1 MPSPNE
7 FSHDVFLSHQSSDK
21 LRVRALAERLQASGV
36 RVWFDEWAIT
46 PGDNIFLAIEK
57 GLQQSRTLVLCL
69 SPAALGSDWVGLE
82 RSTTL
87 FRDPSNAGRRFI
99 PLLLTDCDLPDTLRQ
114 FKYVDFRQESE
125 AAFREL
131 LAPCR
136 PGNTTAHIAYTY
148 PDPEDRVTFAT
159 IRALEPMPGYWS
171 ESDGK
176 MRQEFLG
183 RLLADFRQGRDLN
196 GIDVGCGY
204 GRLIPWLLDMHCRQV
219 TALEPDRTRLAVA
232 KSRIDQDQ
240 SARVSF
246 VDQTIQ
252 DFAPKVRFDL
262 ILCSHLI
269 QHVQRTDL
277 DPILS
282 KLHTICSDDARV
294 VLFTA
299 QSTTGAD
306 RFMKARLN
314 SQSAFSEDAISAEEF
329 DGLIANPQ
337 GVLPI
342 RFFSLKTLTAALQN
356 AGLKVLDHYVYHC
369 CEGNF
374 GDLDKHCFRDKVVN
388 AVPELKKQFGRDI
401 AVVAAPA

>member
-1 MPSPNE
+1 MGLDIRLILIANWNK
-7 FSHDVFLSHQSSDK
+7 K
-21 LRVRALAERLQASGV
+21 L
-36 RVWFDEWAIT
+36 
-46 PGDNIFLAIEK
+46 
-57 GLQQSRTLVLCL
+57 
-69 SPAALGSDWVGLE
+69 
-82 RSTTL
+82 L
-87 FRDPSNAGRRFI
+87 F
-99 PLLLTDCDLPDTLRQ
+99 
-114 FKYVDFRQESE
+114 V
-125 AAFREL
+125 
-131 LAPCR
+131 CR
-136 PGNTTAHIAYTY
+136 PGNTTAHVAYTY
-148 PDPEDRVTFAT
+148 PDIEDRVTFAT

-183 RLLADFRQGRDLN
+183 RLLAEFRQGRDPN

-240 SARVSF
+240 LARVAF
-246 VDQTIQ
+246 VEQTIQ
-252 DFAPKVRFDL
+252 DFAPKARFDL

-269 QHVQRTDL
+269 QHVRRADL

-282 KLHTICSDDARV
+282 KFRTICSDDARV

-299 QSTTGAD
+299 QSTSGTD
-306 RFMKARLN
+306 RFVKACLN
-314 SQSAFSEDAISAEEF
+314 SQSALSEETIGAEEF
-329 DGLIANPQ
+329 DGLTANPQ

-342 RFFSLKTLTAALQN
+342 RFFSLKILTTALQN

-374 GDLDKHCFRDKVVN
+374 GDLDKHCFRDKIVN
-388 AVPELKKQFGRDI
+388 SVPELKKQFGRDI